1 MFLQDLSKQVKKIGK
16 TIKLVYTPVHGSGY
30 IPVTTI
36 LKKIGI
42 SATLVPEQT
51 APDTEFSTV
60 KVPNPEVKE
69 TLERAIKMDD
79 RNLEDEVDRSLLKAS
94 MEKLNQLKAL
104 AARRNAKLVCV
115 EELRDNRN
123 DEVLSRVYDGTIELK
138 QLLNIKEECID
149 MTKCEKPIQVIQ
161 KIYAAGSEV
170 GTTTTRGQ
178 NEYMIDVTTDEGF
191 KAFILF

>member
-1 MFLQDLSKQVKKIGK
+1 MK
-16 TIKLVYTPVHGSGY
+16 TTNTMNTMNNNS
-30 IPVTTI
+30 
-36 LKKIGI
+36 
-42 SATLVPEQT
+42 
-51 APDTEFSTV
+51 
-60 KVPNPEVKE
+60 N
-69 TLERAIKMDD
+69 
-79 RNLEDEVDRSLLKAS
+79 

-149 MTKCEKPIQVIQ
+149 MTKCERPIQVIQ

-191 KAFILF
+191 EAFKNAILELYNDREKAVQLGKNGRQFIMENLTREIGTSKYVEVVKKVFEEKCNKK